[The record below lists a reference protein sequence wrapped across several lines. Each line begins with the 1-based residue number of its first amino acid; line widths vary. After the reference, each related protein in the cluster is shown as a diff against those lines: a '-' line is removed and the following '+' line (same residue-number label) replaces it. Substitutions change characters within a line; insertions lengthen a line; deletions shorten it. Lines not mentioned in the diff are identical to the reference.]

1 MPSKSVMKGGGNFL
15 GIRIEKSTSN
25 MFTLTQTGII
35 NKVLKVSDMDTCNT
49 TNNPC
54 YPVALGKDEDGDPFN
69 EK

>member
-1 MPSKSVMKGGGNFL
+1 
-15 GIRIEKSTSN
+15 